1 MDRLPHSLIIGLDFM
16 KKHQVILNLPENTMS
31 FYNDSAKVNVLK
43 TNSGL
48 ARVAKTI
55 HLPPFS
61 ENILSVRVSKR
72 YSGEEVLLEPTTEIQ
87 T

>member
-1 MDRLPHSLIIGLDFM
+1 MLGKLKIPISFKGGTFSFPVHVVDRLPHSLIIGLDFFE
-16 KKHQVILNLPENTMS
+16 KKHQVTLNLAENTMS

-55 HLPPFS
+55 HLPPPPIS
-61 ENILSVRVSKR
+61 
-72 YSGEEVLLEPTTEIQ
+72 
-87 T
+87 